1 VTVDFNRDRL
11 FESLRDAGYDPTQ
24 KTFFT
29 WEGVCMYIPEEGV
42 RETLSGVSANAAPG
56 SRLVMDYTTTA
67 WLAFM
72 KQYPQFGPTRFFTAW
87 NEPWVFGLP
96 DGAEREFFESVGL
109 APREFFPGFGPE
121 ALKRYLTRPDGTVL
135 GSLPANAAYPQLP
148 PEAQA
153 AIAELNKNG
162 ASVYALAELEVSA
175 P

>member
-1 VTVDFNRDRL
+1 
-11 FESLRDAGYDPTQ
+11 
-24 KTFFT
+24 
-29 WEGVCMYIPEEGV
+29 MYISEEGV
-42 RETLSGVSANAAPG
+42 RETLSGVAANAAPG

-72 KQYPQFGPTRFFTAW
+72 RKHPEFGPSRFFTAW

-96 DGAEREFFESVGL
+96 EGAEREFFESVGL

-148 PEAQA
+148 AAAQE

-162 ASVYALAELEVSA
+162 ASVYTLVELEV
-175 P
+175 PGRLP